1 MLVQQVLLL
10 HLLDSDWW
18 KSSVSRRYIGKSSS
32 SRKGDGD
39 SGRDGT
45 AVHLLQQ
52 HSAAAEEK
60 RRDKPAAAEAPAP
73 FPREAAAGH
82 DDVRRHER
90 QQPGAT
96 RGATAATSGHCVRA
110 AARPLLLLISR
121 RRLMRKSYHF
131 MPHSKIIF
139 FICWKHPRSQCIL
152 NQECKNAIS
161 SQLQT
166 LSLWSSWMG
175 GNI

>member
-1 MLVQQVLLL
+1 MEEQCEQAIYRQEQHQQKGRRETVGAMVQCTC
-10 HLLDSDWW
+10 
-18 KSSVSRRYIGKSSS
+18 SRR
-32 SRKGDGD
+32 
-39 SGRDGT
+39 
-45 AVHLLQQ
+45 
-52 HSAAAEEK
+52 EEK

-110 AARPLLLLISR
+110 AAGPLLLLISG

-139 FICWKHPRSQCIL
+139 FICWKRCIII
-152 NQECKNAIS
+152 QDCENAILS
-161 SQLQT
+161 QT
-166 LSLWSSWMG
+166 LSVVFVDGATLKQRGDARCKHSV
-175 GNI
+175 